1 MTRESEFIFITSKL
15 CLGSGLHSKG
25 FSFPVNFFIKKIGYF
40 GSQKKRKRIYKLHDL
55 YNVLN
60 LDGDLED
67 MDRLVGQ
74 VKLISSN
81 WKGKCTIKKK

>member
-1 MTRESEFIFITSKL
+1 L
-15 CLGSGLHSKG
+15 CLSSGLHSKG
-25 FSFPVNFFIKKIGYF
+25 FSFPVNFLKNRILWAPKEKEKY
-40 GSQKKRKRIYKLHDL
+40 IYKLHDL
-55 YNVLN
+55 YNVLH

-81 WKGKCTIKKK
+81 WKGKCTITKSEKSKKNIK